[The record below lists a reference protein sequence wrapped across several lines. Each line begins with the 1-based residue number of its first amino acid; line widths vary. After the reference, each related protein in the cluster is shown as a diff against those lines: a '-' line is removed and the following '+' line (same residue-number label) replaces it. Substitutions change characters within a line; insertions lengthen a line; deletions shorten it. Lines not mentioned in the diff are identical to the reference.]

1 MIRQRLHS
9 VPLALAVLLA
19 GAGIAPM
26 VAPVA
31 AQQFDLGTVQ
41 MQAGSVIPAAAP
53 TTGESLYF
61 DPNGTHSLTLT
72 VPRDIYNTGGWNVIP
87 AGSQIQGT
95 LRPAQGG
102 AIFTAET
109 LLLNGRRVPIQAS
122 TGLINDEKDPRQ
134 YSTEST
140 VEDAVIGGVA
150 GALLG
155 GLTGGVSAGGVLGG
169 AAAGVGVGNVTAPQ
183 AVVLRPNQVL
193 DLTLSAPLRW

>member
-1 MIRQRLHS
+1 MRNPIHS
-9 VPLALAVLLA
+9 FSLALALWVG
-19 GAGIAPM
+19 GAGILSL
-26 VAPVA
+26 VPVA
-31 AQQFDLGTVQ
+31 AQQFDLGTIQ
-41 MQAGSVIPAAAP
+41 LQAGSTIPAAAP
-53 TTGESLYF
+53 ASGEPLYF
-61 DPNGTHSLTLT
+61 DPNGTHAVTLT
-72 VPRDIYNTGGWNVIP
+72 VPRDIYNTGGWKVIP

-109 LLLNGRRVPIQAS
+109 LLLNGRRIPIQAS

-134 YSTEST
+134 YSSETT
-140 VEDAVIGGVA
+140 IEDAVIGGAA

-155 GLTGGVSAGGVLGG
+155 GLTGGISAGGVLGG

-183 AVVLRPNQVL
+183 TVVLRPNQVL